1 MMRRRYIRH
10 TACSLVALTAAL
22 MLSGC
27 VVATN
32 DAGVGAPIDS
42 MMGKKAMT
50 ERRLATAAIDA
61 IAAGKADEA
70 LISYEKLYKR
80 SFKNADV
87 SLNYAQL
94 LRKAGRVDEAVK
106 VLAPFVAKEG
116 AMMSGNPPQALIKT
130 EYAAALIARGDFAA
144 AQAMLDTVLA
154 SPEAADFHP
163 DASHLAGIAL
173 DAQGNHKAAEKLF
186 RQALDGWKGDP
197 TSVMNNL
204 ALNLASQG
212 LFDESLTTLRRAQ
225 VMAPDK
231 TEIAQN
237 IDIVNSL
244 RRAVVP
250 TAPVN
255 IKKTNIKK

>member
-1 MMRRRYIRH
+1 MMRRKYFRQ
-10 TACSLVALTAAL
+10 TACSFTAIAAAL

-27 VVATN
+27 VAATN
-32 DAGVGAPIDS
+32 DVGVGAPIDS
-42 MMGKKAMT
+42 MLGKKAMT

-61 IAAGKADEA
+61 IADGKANEA
-70 LISYEKLYKR
+70 LVSYEKLYKR

-106 VLAPFVAKEG
+106 VLQPFAAKDG
-116 AMMSGNPPQALIKT
+116 AMAAGNPPLAMIKT
-130 EYAAALIARGDFAA
+130 EYAAALIARGDFAK
-144 AQAMLDTVLA
+144 AQALLDTVLT
-154 SPEAADFHP
+154 SPDAAEFHP

-237 IDIVNSL
+237 IDIVNDL

-250 TAPVN
+250 SAPVN
-255 IKKTNIKK
+255 IKK

>member
-1 MMRRRYIRH
+1 MMRRRQQIRQ
-10 TACSLVALTAAL
+10 TACSLVAMTAAVL
-22 MLSGC
+22 LSGC
-27 VVATN
+27 VAATN
-32 DAGVGAPIDS
+32 DAGAGAPIDS
-42 MMGKKAMT
+42 MLGKKAMT

-61 IAAGKADEA
+61 IAEGKSAEA
-70 LISYEKLYKR
+70 LVSYEKLYKR

-94 LRKAGRVDEAVK
+94 LRKAGRVDEALA
-106 VLAPFVAKEG
+106 VLKPFAAKDG
-116 AMMSGNPPQALIKT
+116 SLTAGNPPLAMIKT
-130 EYAAALIARGDFAA
+130 EYAAALIARGDFAE
-144 AQAMLDTVLA
+144 AQKLLDTVLTA
-154 SPEAADFHP
+154 PEAAEFHP

-186 RQALDGWKGDP
+186 RQALDSWKGDP

-212 LFDESLTTLRRAQ
+212 MFDESLTTLRRAQ

-237 IDIVNSL
+237 IEIVNDL

-250 TAPVN
+250 SAPVN
-255 IKKTNIKK
+255 IKK

>member
-1 MMRRRYIRH
+1 MMRRPGIRQ
-10 TACSLVALTAAL
+10 TACSLVAVAAAL

-27 VVATN
+27 VAATN
-32 DAGVGAPIDS
+32 DAGAGAPVDS
-42 MMGKKAMT
+42 MLGKKAMT

-61 IAAGKADEA
+61 IAEGKANEA
-70 LISYEKLYKR
+70 LVHYEKLYKR

-94 LRKAGRVDEAVK
+94 LRKAGRVDEAVA
-106 VLAPFVAKEG
+106 VLKPFAAKEG
-116 AMMSGNPPQALIKT
+116 GLMTDTPPLAMIKT
-130 EYAAALIARGDFAA
+130 EYAAALIAQGDFAG
-144 AQAMLDTVLA
+144 AQRLLDTVLA
-154 SPEAADFHP
+154 SPEAAEFHP
-163 DASHLAGIAL
+163 DASHLAGVAL
-173 DAQGNHKAAEKLF
+173 DAQGHHKAAEKLF

-237 IDIVNSL
+237 IEIVNDL
-244 RRAVVP
+244 RHAVVP
-250 TAPVN
+250 KAPVN
-255 IKKTNIKK
+255 IKK

>member
-1 MMRRRYIRH
+1 MMRRTNIRQ
-10 TACSLVALTAAL
+10 TACGLMAITAAL

-27 VVATN
+27 VAATN
-32 DAGVGAPIDS
+32 DAGAGAPVDS
-42 MMGKKAMT
+42 MLGKKAQT

-94 LRKAGRVDEAVK
+94 LRKAGRVDEAIK
-106 VLAPFVAKEG
+106 VLQPFAAKED
-116 AMMSGNPPQALIKT
+116 ALMSGKPPLAMIKT
-130 EYAAALIARGDFAA
+130 EYAAALIARGDFAK
-144 AQAMLDTVLA
+144 AQALLDTVLT
-154 SPEAADFHP
+154 SPEAAEFHP

-173 DAQGNHKAAEKLF
+173 DAQGQHKAAEKLF
-186 RQALDGWKGDP
+186 RQALDGWTGDP

-237 IDIVNSL
+237 IDIVNDL

-250 TAPVN
+250 RAPMN
-255 IKKTNIKK
+255 IKK

>member
-1 MMRRRYIRH
+1 MIRSRQIRQ
-10 TACSLVALTAAL
+10 TACSLVAVAAAL

-27 VVATN
+27 VAATN
-32 DAGVGAPIDS
+32 DAGAGAPIDS
-42 MMGKKAMT
+42 MLGKKAMT

-61 IAAGKADEA
+61 IAEGKADEA
-70 LISYEKLYKR
+70 LVYYEKLYKR

-94 LRKAGRVDEAVK
+94 LRKAGRIDEAIAVLKPFAVK
-106 VLAPFVAKEG
+106 DGSL
-116 AMMSGNPPQALIKT
+116 MSGNPPLAMIKT
-130 EYAAALIARGDFAA
+130 EYAAALIAQGDFAGAQQLLDSVLTHPDA
-144 AQAMLDTVLA
+144 A
-154 SPEAADFHP
+154 EFHP

-173 DAQGNHKAAEKLF
+173 DAQGHHKAAEKLF

-237 IDIVNSL
+237 IEIVNDL

-250 TAPVN
+250 KAPVN
-255 IKKTNIKK
+255 IRQ

>member
-1 MMRRRYIRH
+1 MTHRSATRQ
-10 TACSLVALTAAL
+10 TASSLAVLATALL
-22 MLSGC
+22 LSGC
-27 VVATN
+27 VAATN
-32 DAGVGAPIDS
+32 DAGAGAPFDS
-42 MMGKKAMT
+42 MAGKKAMT

-61 IAAGKADEA
+61 IAEGKANEA
-70 LISYEKLYKR
+70 LVHYEKLYKR

-94 LRKAGRVDEAVK
+94 LRKAGRVDEAVA
-106 VLAPFVAKEG
+106 VLKPFAAKDG
-116 AMMSGNPPQALIKT
+116 ALMSGNPPLAMIKT
-130 EYAAALIARGDFAA
+130 EYAAALIAQGDFAG
-144 AQAMLDTVLA
+144 AQSLLDTVLT
-154 SPEAADFHP
+154 SPDAAEFHP

-173 DAQGNHKAAEKLF
+173 DAQGQHKAAEKLF
-186 RQALDGWKGDP
+186 RQALDGWTGDP

-237 IDIVNSL
+237 IDIVNDL

-250 TAPVN
+250 RAPMN
-255 IKKTNIKK
+255 IKK